1 MIKYERHRTD
11 DTNLTLVQ
19 DRIEE
24 VVLSLQSSG
33 IIDGR
38 LISAIEFA
46 AGATKNVYHGLGRK
60 YQGYIT
66 VSVNA
71 KAVIEV
77 VDSENINPTQYI
89 ALKSDGVACTAS
101 LWVF

>member
-1 MIKYERHRTD
+1 MIEYERHRTD

-38 LISAIEFA
+38 LIPAIEFTA
-46 AGATKNVYHGLGRK
+46 STTKNVYHGLGRK

-71 KAVIEV
+71 KCTISV
-77 VDSENINPTQYI
+77 VDSANINPSQYI
-89 ALKSDGVACTAS
+89 ALQSEGTPCTAS

>member
-1 MIKYERHRTD
+1 MIEYERHRTD

-24 VVLSLQSSG
+24 VVVSLQSSG
-33 IIDGR
+33 IVDGR
-38 LISAIEFA
+38 LIPGIEFTA
-46 AGATKNVYHGLGRK
+46 DVTKNVYHGLGRK

-66 VSVNA
+66 VSVNSMC
-71 KAVIEV
+71 IISV
-77 VDSENINPTQYI
+77 VDSANINPSQYI
-89 ALKSDGVACTAS
+89 ALQSIGTPCTAA